1 MNVNQP
7 DQEDDFVIPAE
18 GKMFYKLFVN
28 PQNGD
33 IYLSDAKS
41 YTVNGTVY
49 RYSSDGVLL
58 SSFDAGICP
67 GFMLFN

>member
-1 MNVNQP
+1 
-7 DQEDDFVIPAE
+7 
-18 GKMFYKLFVN
+18 MFYKIAVN
-28 PQNGD
+28 PENGD
-33 IYLSDAKS
+33 IYVSDAKT
-41 YTVNGTVY
+41 YVQNGTVY